1 MDIALHV
8 TDDLGAEQ
16 TVLALR
22 QRGYGDAGQMLEH
35 EVTGRLAAM
44 LQVALHFAQ
53 QHAHHNLAQ
62 IVAPGEAP
70 SASLDRSV
78 ECVYSCGYNM
88 AALRIGIR
96 ELKARAPQ
104 VVREV
109 RETGEAVDITYYGEV
124 VARLTPVEA
133 AKEPGTREAA
143 WKEFDAVAR
152 AVGKRTG
159 GRARSTPDWRRR
171 L

>member
-1 MDIALHV
+1 VSTHSTPTRTVRAFGDPGLPHRDIR
-8 TDDLGAEQ
+8 DDVVLQMGAS
-16 TVLALR
+16 
-22 QRGYGDAGQMLEH
+22 
-35 EVTGRLAAM
+35 
-44 LQVALHFAQ
+44 
-53 QHAHHNLAQ
+53 
-62 IVAPGEAP
+62 

-78 ECVYSCGYNM
+78 ECVYICGYNM
-88 AALRIGIR
+88 AAMRIGIR

>member
-1 MDIALHV
+1 MPASIALPA
-8 TDDLGAEQ
+8 TRDQSPGPS
-16 TVLALR
+16 
-22 QRGYGDAGQMLEH
+22 
-35 EVTGRLAAM
+35 RLAHR
-44 LQVALHFAQ
+44 LTD
-53 QHAHHNLAQ
+53 
-62 IVAPGEAP
+62 P
-70 SASLDRSV
+70 V

-88 AALRIGIR
+88 AAMKIGIR

-109 RETGEAVDITYYGEV
+109 RETGEAVDITYRGEV

-152 AVGKRTG
+152 AVGKRAS

>member
-1 MDIALHV
+1 M
-8 TDDLGAEQ
+8 
-16 TVLALR
+16 
-22 QRGYGDAGQMLEH
+22 
-35 EVTGRLAAM
+35 AAM
-44 LQVALHFAQ
+44 
-53 QHAHHNLAQ
+53 
-62 IVAPGEAP
+62 
-70 SASLDRSV
+70 
-78 ECVYSCGYNM
+78 
-88 AALRIGIR
+88 RIGIR

-109 RETGEAVDITYYGEV
+109 RETGEAVDITYHGEV

-159 GRARSTPDWRRR
+159 GRPRSTPDWRRR